1 MAGMVLRIEDVP
13 EGSGMTLM
21 LIGRISSPEVQ
32 ALKARIAETANP
44 VALDLQQVR
53 LVDLDAAR
61 YLAAA
66 ERRGIELRHLAPY
79 VREWVLLERQ
89 RLGGLE

>member
-1 MAGMVLRIEDVP
+1 MMLKIEDV
-13 EGSGMTLM
+13 SGDSGTTLM
-21 LIGRISSPEVQ
+21 LIGRISSPDVQ
-32 ALKARIAETANP
+32 VLKARLAEAASP

-53 LVDLDAAR
+53 LLDLDAAR

-66 ERRGIELRHLAPY
+66 ERRGIELRHLPPY

-89 RLGGLE
+89 RLGDLE

>member
-1 MAGMVLRIEDVP
+1 MVLKIEDVSDD
-13 EGSGMTLM
+13 SGTTLM

-32 ALKARIAETANP
+32 ALKARIAESASP
-44 VALDLQQVR
+44 VALDLQEVR

-89 RLGGLE
+89 RLSDLE

>member
-1 MAGMVLRIEDVP
+1 MVLRIEDV
-13 EGSGMTLM
+13 SGDSGTTLM
-21 LIGRISSPEVQ
+21 LIGRISSPDVQ
-32 ALKARIAETANP
+32 VLKARIAEAASP

-53 LVDLDAAR
+53 LLDLDAAR

-66 ERRGIELRHLAPY
+66 QRRGIELRHLPPY

-89 RLGGLE
+89 RLGDLE

>member
-1 MAGMVLRIEDVP
+1 MLKIEDVS
-13 EGSGMTLM
+13 EDSGTTLM
-21 LIGRISSPEVQ
+21 LIGRISSPDVQ
-32 ALKARIAETANP
+32 VLKARIAEAASP

-53 LVDLDAAR
+53 LLDLDAAR

-66 ERRGIELRHLAPY
+66 ERRGIELRRVPPY

-89 RLGGLE
+89 RLGNLE

>member
-1 MAGMVLRIEDVP
+1 MGGMVLKIEDVSDD
-13 EGSGMTLM
+13 SGTTLM

-32 ALKARIAETANP
+32 TLKARIAESANP
-44 VALDLQQVR
+44 VALDLREVR

-89 RLGGLE
+89 RLSDLE

>member
-1 MAGMVLRIEDVP
+1 MMLRIEDIS
-13 EGSGMTLM
+13 EDSGKTLM
-21 LIGRISSPEVQ
+21 LIGRISSPDVQ
-32 ALKARIAETANP
+32 VLKARIAETANP
-44 VALDLQQVR
+44 VALDLREVR

-61 YLAAA
+61 YLAAT

-89 RLGGLE
+89 RLGDLE

>member
-1 MAGMVLRIEDVP
+1 MMLKIEDV
-13 EGSGMTLM
+13 SGDSGTTLM
-21 LIGRISSPEVQ
+21 LIGKISSPDVQ
-32 ALKARIAETANP
+32 VLKARIAEAASP

-53 LVDLDAAR
+53 LLDLDAAR

-66 ERRGIELRHLAPY
+66 ERRGIELRHLPPY

-89 RLGGLE
+89 RLGDLE

>member
-1 MAGMVLRIEDVP
+1 MAGMVLKIEDVP
-13 EGSGMTLM
+13 ERTGTTLK

-32 ALKARIAETANP
+32 VIKARVAEVANP

-53 LVDLDAAR
+53 ILDLDGAR

-66 ERRGIELRHLAPY
+66 ERRGIELRHIPPY
-79 VREWVLLERQ
+79 VREWVSLERN
-89 RLGGLE
+89 RLLDLE